1 MVCVLKLERELLLA
15 TNLGGGKLLL
25 LGSSE
30 MEKIFLNS
38 KNITLPFIDHDKE
51 LETRTGWST
60 CFTFNLLKY
69 NLDNVECAW
78 C

>member
-38 KNITLPFIDHDKE
+38 ESITLPFMDIE
-51 LETRTGWST
+51 LETRTVWST